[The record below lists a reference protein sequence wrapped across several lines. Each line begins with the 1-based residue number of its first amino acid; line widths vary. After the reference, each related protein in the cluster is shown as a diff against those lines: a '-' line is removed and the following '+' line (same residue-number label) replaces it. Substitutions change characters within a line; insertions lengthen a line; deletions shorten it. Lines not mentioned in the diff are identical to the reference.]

1 MATAGAFRP
10 EGTFTAI
17 VTPMKNDEARSLD
30 LDALERLVEQQIAG
44 TIDGIVA
51 CGTTGESVVL
61 SDTEW
66 ATVVEAT
73 IRFARGRVPVIAGT
87 GTNSTAKTIT
97 LSQRAEA
104 MGADGLL
111 VVTPYYNKPSQEGLL
126 AHYRAVAAAVAT
138 PIILY
143 NVPGRTGCN
152 LLPATVAELAHER
165 NIVAVKEAAG
175 SLDQVL
181 DLCRLVPAGFAVLS
195 GEDALCLPLFA
206 VGGHGVISV
215 MSNAAPA
222 LTAALYRD
230 FRAGRID
237 AAAKGQQA
245 LHPLI
250 KTLFSEPNPQ
260 PAKMAMHLLGVMGPE
275 VRLPLVTASP
285 TTRAALERDLRS
297 LGLLPA

>member
-1 MATAGAFRP
+1 MATASAFRP

-17 VTPMKNDEARSLD
+17 VTPMKDDETRSLD

-51 CGTTGESVVL
+51 CGTTGESVTL
-61 SDTEW
+61 TDEEW
-66 ATVVEAT
+66 AIVVQST

-87 GTNSTAKTIT
+87 GTNSTHKTIA
-97 LSQRAEA
+97 LSQKAQA
-104 MGADGLL
+104 MGADALL
-111 VVTPYYNKPSQEGLL
+111 VVTPYYNKPSQAGLL
-126 AHYRAVAAAVAT
+126 AHYRAVAASVT
-138 PIILY
+138 LPIILY

-152 LLPATVAELAHER
+152 LLPTTVAELAQVP

-175 SLDQVL
+175 SLEQVL
-181 DLCRLVPAGFAVLS
+181 DLCRLVPPGFSVLS
-195 GEDALCLPLFA
+195 GEDALCLPLYA

-215 MSNAAPA
+215 MSNPAPA

-260 PAKMAMHLLGVMGPE
+260 PAKMAMHLLGVMNPD
-275 VRLPLVTASP
+275 VRMPLVTASDA
-285 TTRAALERDLRS
+285 TRVALERDLRA
-297 LGLLPA
+297 LGLLPT

>member
-1 MATAGAFRP
+1 MGSASAFKP

-17 VTPMKNDEARSLD
+17 VTPMKGDAARSLD

-44 TIDGIVA
+44 TIDGLVA
-51 CGTTGESVVL
+51 CGTTGESVTL
-61 SDTEW
+61 TDEEW
-66 ATVVEAT
+66 ATVVQST

-87 GTNSTAKTIT
+87 GTNSTHKTIA
-97 LSQRAEA
+97 LSQKAEA
-104 MGADGLL
+104 MGADALL
-111 VVTPYYNKPSQEGLL
+111 VVTPYYNKPSQAGLL
-126 AHYRAVAAAVAT
+126 AHYRAVAASVT
-138 PIILY
+138 LPIILY

-152 LLPATVAELAHER
+152 LLAPTVAELALVP

-175 SLDQVL
+175 SLEQVL
-181 DLCRLVPAGFAVLS
+181 DLCRLVPPGFSVLS

-215 MSNAAPA
+215 MSNPAPA

-230 FRAGRID
+230 FRAGRLD

-260 PAKMAMHLLGVMGPE
+260 PAKMAMHLLGLMNPD
-275 VRLPLVTASP
+275 VRMPLVTASAA
-285 TTRAALERDLRS
+285 TREALTRDLQT
-297 LGLLPA
+297 LGLLPG

>member
-1 MATAGAFRP
+1 MAAASAFKP

-17 VTPMKNDEARSLD
+17 VTPMRDDADRTLD

-44 TIDGIVA
+44 TIDGLVA
-51 CGTTGESVVL
+51 CGTTGETVTL
-61 SDTEW
+61 SDEEW
-66 ATVVEAT
+66 ATVVKST

-87 GTNSTAKTIT
+87 GTNSTHKTIA
-97 LSQRAEA
+97 LSQKAEA
-104 MGADGLL
+104 MGADALL
-111 VVTPYYNKPSQEGLL
+111 IVTPYYNKPSQQGLL
-126 AHYRAVAAAVAT
+126 AHYKAVAAAVNL

-152 LLPATVAELAHER
+152 LLPATVAELAHVP

-175 SLDQVL
+175 SLEQVL
-181 DLCRLVPAGFAVLS
+181 DLCRLVRPGFGVLS
-195 GEDALCLPLFA
+195 GEDALAVPLYA

-215 MSNAAPA
+215 MSNPVPA

-245 LHPLI
+245 LHPLV

-260 PAKMAMHLLGVMGPE
+260 PAKMAMHLLGLMEPV
-275 VRLPLVTASP
+275 VRMPLITASDA
-285 TTRAALERDLRS
+285 TREALERDLRV
-297 LGLLPA
+297 LGVLPA

>member
-1 MATAGAFRP
+1 MAMAGAFKP

-17 VTPMKNDEARSLD
+17 VTPMKHDEARSLD
-30 LDALERLVEQQIAG
+30 LHGLERLVEQQIAG
-44 TIDGIVA
+44 TIDGLVA

-61 SDTEW
+61 SDEEW
-66 ATVVEAT
+66 ATVVQAT

-87 GTNSTAKTIT
+87 GTNSTAKTIA
-97 LSQRAEA
+97 LSQKAEA
-104 MGADGLL
+104 MGADALL
-111 VVTPYYNKPSQEGLL
+111 VVTPYYNKPSQAGLL
-126 AHYRAVAAAVAT
+126 AHYRAVAAAVSL

-152 LLPATVAELAHER
+152 LLPATVAELALVP

-181 DLCRLVPAGFAVLS
+181 DLCRLVPPGFAVLS

-215 MSNAAPA
+215 MSNPAPA

-260 PAKMAMHLLGVMGPE
+260 PAKMAMHLLGVMGPD
-275 VRLPLVTASP
+275 VRLPLVTASAE
-285 TTRAALERDLRS
+285 TRAALERDLRA
-297 LGLLPA
+297 LGLLA

>member
-1 MATAGAFRP
+1 MATASAFRP

-17 VTPMKNDEARSLD
+17 VTPMKDDETRSLD

-51 CGTTGESVVL
+51 CGTTGESVTL
-61 SDTEW
+61 TDEEW
-66 ATVVEAT
+66 AIVVQST

-87 GTNSTAKTIT
+87 GTNSTHKTIA
-97 LSQRAEA
+97 LSQKAQA
-104 MGADGLL
+104 MGADALL
-111 VVTPYYNKPSQEGLL
+111 VVTPYYNKPSQAGLL
-126 AHYRAVAAAVAT
+126 AHYRAVAASVT
-138 PIILY
+138 LPIILY

-152 LLPATVAELAHER
+152 LLPTTVAELAQVP

-175 SLDQVL
+175 SLEQVL
-181 DLCRLVPAGFAVLS
+181 DLCRLVPPGFSVLS
-195 GEDALCLPLFA
+195 GEDALCLPLYA
-206 VGGHGVISV
+206 VSGHGVISV
-215 MSNAAPA
+215 MSNPAPA

-260 PAKMAMHLLGVMGPE
+260 PAKMAMHLLGVMNPD
-275 VRLPLVTASP
+275 VRMPLVTASDA
-285 TTRAALERDLRS
+285 TRVALERDLRA
-297 LGLLPA
+297 LGLLPT